1 MGGQK
6 YFKYEVCM
14 NPEYEVKK
22 LTVDATAEELYY
34 DWEEMNDEFGLIE
47 GTPSTKNYKVYNL

>member
-1 MGGQK
+1 
-6 YFKYEVCM
+6 M